1 MQDAGCRMQDAGCRM
16 QDAGPHRPADRVEA
30 ATGWLLQQHNPP
42 CRGAECR
49 VASLSPATA
58 GRKRKPQTP
67 EEELRDEYDR
77 AV

>member
-1 MQDAGCRMQDAGCRM
+1 MQDAGCRPSQARRSSG
-16 QDAGPHRPADRVEA
+16 GGHRLA
-30 ATGWLLQQHNPP
+30 APTTQSAVPP
-42 CRGAECR
+42 CRRAECR